1 MNEPPKTKL
10 WFYQWFIAMVG
21 ATVIGVSLPAILVS
35 VNCGTKSVF
44 SSTADCEPV
53 VNMPMEARVR
63 ETARL
68 IVAATFV
75 CGPLALVLGSILLS
89 YTRALSQSGTALA
102 EVIRTGMKLGIVASF
117 LNVPAWGVRSLIPA
131 VGAEN
136 WIKAILLFA
145 VAGSSA
151 GAWIGWQAWRTEF
164 PGTPLIPSF
173 SLKVLMIVVIA
184 WGGLLAIFYP
194 R

>member
-35 VNCGTKSVF
+35 ANCGTKSVF
-44 SSTADCEPV
+44 SSTADCVPV
-53 VNMPMEARVR
+53 VNMPVSKRVD
-63 ETARL
+63 ETLRL
-68 IVAATFV
+68 AVMAFIL
-75 CGPLALVLGSILLS
+75 CGPIAVLLGSIVIMMARS
-89 YTRALSQSGTALA
+89 NARSGYTLGMVMWRAI
-102 EVIRTGMKLGIVASF
+102 VLGAFMSF
-117 LNVPAWGVRSLIPA
+117 ANVPAWGVTWLIPA
-131 VGAEN
+131 TGLEKDV
-136 WIKAILLFA
+136 KMFLLFV
-145 VAGSSA
+145 VAGSTA

-164 PGTPLIPSF
+164 PDTPLIPSF